1 MKVLLPFEQLD
12 DMSTDRKFKGPF
24 EAGSEE
30 GWGRR

>member
-1 MKVLLPFEQLD
+1 MDYPLMTLF
-12 DMSTDRKFKGPF
+12 MTDRKFKGPF